1 MTIFEDYYTMGD
13 RTEVMYEFHCNQTTL
28 LLKLHIE
35 EFRTYG
41 EQSFETLLQ
50 HYGVPKAT
58 VTPNG

>member
-1 MTIFEDYYTMGD
+1 MGD